1 MSTPTSVSRAAGL
14 ALTKALSKELGLD
27 NIRVNKMVHDGL
39 LTITAVGQHV
49 AQHGHVVVGPGQ
61 PGRLGLAQP

>member
-1 MSTPTSVSRAAGL
+1 MERNVSRRSWARI
-14 ALTKALSKELGLD
+14 T
-27 NIRVNKMVHDGL
+27 IRVNKMAHDGL
-39 LTITAVGQHV
+39 LATTVVGQHV